1 MLLRD
6 QHKDVNFG
14 DFLSAYVTCGSVYS
28 VCALLSCPPF
38 TYKYPHYTPKSAST
52 PSSTIVFVCFSLLF
66 LAVFV
71 FFFSFFNNRNDDAPL
86 CQTNLSRS
94 CCCRHR
100 YLRSSACEY
109 LLPLGIL
116 GYVTCLLMSLLD
128 SGTILEGPVVFLRK
142 CELDG
147 LLSLGRRRGSQTL
160 QRSGCCPQLCA
171 AEPAADQ
178 PVTFRYFFFARHRGK
193 ERTSFP
199 SIRKC
204 GWSRCQGLGP
214 PESSSEHLPVQL
226 PQ

>member
-1 MLLRD
+1 MEVCTPYALYSVVLHLLISTRIILRNL
-6 QHKDVNFG
+6 HLLHHLLLY
-14 DFLSAYVTCGSVYS
+14 LSAF
-28 VCALLSCPPF
+28 PF
-38 TYKYPHYTPKSAST
+38 
-52 PSSTIVFVCFSLLF
+52 SSLQSLF
-66 LAVFV
+66 F